1 MFGDLATDLDA
12 GCRRPGLGSF
22 RQGSLYP
29 GVGQMRLRLLY
40 LLLRLFPLVA
50 GHILAH
56 GLLLLADG
64 CELRGR
70 QLACRRELLL
80 CPVEFGLCLFPLL
93 ARHIFAGSLQS
104 GTGSLHP
111 FLCGFEPGFRGLGRL
126 PRRQSANLHRVR
138 LRLHDGH
145 APVVSDGHPA
155 LADDSLLPV
164 AAGNGHDMSAGF
176 RTGVDPGLICGHRR
190 TADHP
195 DIRHLPGTA
204 HHDLDRAVLG
214 VDRIIPRT
222 AGGILRR
229 NDHYAVPAFLAVQGF
244 CRSIL
249 EYRHRSDPVRRQCIY
264 RRHLEAVD
272 HEKRLAGFSV

>member
-1 MFGDLATDLDA
+1 MP
-12 GCRRPGLGSF
+12 CRVRPE
-22 RQGSLYP
+22 P
-29 GVGQMRLRLLY
+29 
-40 LLLRLFPLVA
+40 
-50 GHILAH
+50 
-56 GLLLLADG
+56 
-64 CELRGR
+64 
-70 QLACRRELLL
+70 
-80 CPVEFGLCLFPLL
+80 FPLL

-126 PRRQSANLHRVR
+126 PRRQSVNLHRVR

-145 APVVSDGHPA
+145 APVVGDGHPA

-164 AAGNGHDMSAGF
+164 AAGNGHDTSAGF
-176 RTGVDPGLICGHRR
+176 RTGVDPGLTCGHRR

-204 HHDLDRAVLG
+204 HHDLGRAVLG

-229 NDHYAVPAFLAVQGF
+229 NDHYSVPAFLAVQGF

-249 EYRHRSDPVRRQCIY
+249 EYRHRSDPVGRQCIY
-264 RRHLEAVD
+264 QRHLEAVD
-272 HEKRLAGFSV
+272 HEKRLAGFSVRRVKIRPFDADRNIFFFTFVIRKNIGGAGERPEGKPRQRQQEKHPGPCPPRRSFT